1 MGINAS
7 MVKSLWNTLKE
18 VNFAAI
24 REEANTPPLLLMV
37 GGTEETRRD
46 ILAAL
51 FQGPR
56 SETAMPGRTVLAY
69 PSPCDRFCIE
79 AASRADAILCIAGG
93 TGNDAFDLRQ
103 KGYTVIEVLLR
114 PEIPP
119 RPASA
124 VWDGESPD
132 EFFRQVSQLLLKSIP
147 ARQTALARAFPAL
160 RPHLLKK
167 LVEDVSWQNATYIL
181 MSGIGELVPVLN
193 ISVDMADIIIL
204 TKNQAIM
211 AYRIALGMGEEGSA
225 EDVLPELLSV
235 VGSGFLWRQVARQ
248 LIGLIPGWGVV
259 PQVLVAYAGTYTTG
273 MAVYHWYATGRKLS
287 KKEMRGLYS
296 QAMARGKLL
305 LPKIKES
312 VRKGDDK
319 A

>member
-1 MGINAS
+1 MGIGAS
-7 MVKSLWNTLKE
+7 NIKSLWNTLKE
-18 VNFAAI
+18 VNFASI
-24 REEANTPPLLLMV
+24 REEANTPPLVVIV
-37 GGTEETRRD
+37 GGEESTRRE
-46 ILAAL
+46 ILEAL

-56 SETAMPGRTVLAY
+56 PETALPGRTALAY
-69 PSPCDRFCIE
+69 PAPCDRFCMD
-79 AASRADAILCIAGG
+79 AVSRADAVLCISGK
-93 TGNDAFDLRQ
+93 DADCAFELRQ
-103 KGYTVIEVLLR
+103 KGYVVVEVLTH
-114 PEIPP
+114 PELPP

-124 VWDGESPD
+124 IWNVNDRE
-132 EFFRQVSQLLLKSIP
+132 EFFRQISELLLKSVP
-147 ARQTALARAFPAL
+147 DKQTSLARAFPAL

-181 MSGIGELVPVLN
+181 MSGIGELIPVLN
-193 ISVDMADIIIL
+193 ISVDMADVIIL

-259 PQVLVAYAGTYTTG
+259 PQVLVAYAGTYATG
-273 MAVYHWYATGRKLS
+273 MAVFHWYATGRKLS

-296 QAMARGKLL
+296 EAMARGKLL

-312 VRKGDDK
+312 VKKRKK
-319 A
+319 